1 MRVNDLIVESQQL
14 DELTGAGLA
23 KGVNKVTTGL
33 GAVAGGVRGAVD
45 AAKKGF
51 QAGRAA
57 VAGGGAAPEEDPAT
71 TAADAN
77 KQGPAGTAPAQTQT
91 GAAGTALAKSAQA
104 VAGAG
109 TDKKQGD
116 ALYAQIKAS
125 IGQLDPAGKKKIL
138 QLVQKSL
145 AEKPPAQNAEPKQS
159 MADKIAAAQGEKSAA
174 EPAAEPATDS
184 GAIGAMANQLGA
196 TPNTMANAPVSKTN
210 TAKPGNPNAVAEPAQ
225 QAAAPAAE
233 PAQQQTGGK
242 LTAAQQAAMKAKLK
256 GQRAAGQ
263 TAGTTSSG
271 FKQYTK
277 DASSQR
283 IVGANP
289 DGSPKIQQIKAS
301 KINIGNNLSEALAR
315 KVEIQKRKMFESNL
329 VNGTVS
335 VFKK

>member
-14 DELTGAGLA
+14 DELTAAGVGRGIGKVA
-23 KGVNKVTTGL
+23 RGV
-33 GAVAGGVRGAVD
+33 GAVAGGVAGVGTAL
-45 AAKKGF
+45 KKGY
-51 QAGRAA
+51 QTGKAT
-57 VAGGGAAPEEDPAT
+57 VAGQPDPNAEPEVPAT

-77 KQGPAGTAPAQTQT
+77 AQGPTGTAPAQTQT

-145 AEKPPAQNAEPKQS
+145 AEKPPAAQVAEPKQS
-159 MADKIAAAQGEKSAA
+159 MADKIAAAQGGNQAAEPQAAA
-174 EPAAEPATDS
+174 EPAP
-184 GAIGAMANQLGA
+184 Q
-196 TPNTMANAPVSKTN
+196 
-210 TAKPGNPNAVAEPAQ
+210 TAAEPAQ
-225 QAAAPAAE
+225 QPAVAPAAE
-233 PAQQQTGGK
+233 PAPQQADGK
-242 LTAAQQAAMKAKLK
+242 LSAAQQAAMKAKLK

-263 TAGTTSSG
+263 TAGTTASG
-271 FKQYTK
+271 FKKYTK

-289 DGSPKIQQIKAS
+289 DGSPKVQQIKAS
-301 KINIGNNLSEALAR
+301 KINIGNNLSEALAL

>member
-1 MRVNDLIVESQQL
+1 MRIDDLLTESQQQL
-14 DELTGAGLA
+14 DEGPLGNVGRAIGKGVGGLA
-23 KGVNKVTTGL
+23 KGV
-33 GAVAGGVRGAVD
+33 GAVAGGVAGVGTAL
-45 AAKKGF
+45 KKGY
-51 QAGRAA
+51 QTGKAA
-57 VAGGGAAPEEDPAT
+57 VAGTPDPNAEPEEPAT

-77 KQGPAGTAPAQTQT
+77 AQGPTGTAPAQTQT

-145 AEKPPAQNAEPKQS
+145 AEKPAAEPKQS
-159 MADKIAAAQGEKSAA
+159 MADKISA
-174 EPAAEPATDS
+174 
-184 GAIGAMANQLGA
+184 
-196 TPNTMANAPVSKTN
+196 
-210 TAKPGNPNAVAEPAQ
+210 AQ

-233 PAQQQTGGK
+233 PAAQP
-242 LTAAQQAAMKAKLK
+242 AEAPAAPAQQAAAPAAPAAEPAAPQTAAAPAAEPAPAPAQQTAGAKLTPQQIAAK
-256 GQRAAGQ
+256 KAELQGKRAAGK
-263 TAGTTSSG
+263 TAGTTASG

-301 KINIGNNLSEALAR
+301 KINIGNNLSETLAR
-315 KVEIQKRKMFESNL
+315 KVEEQKRKMFESSL
-329 VNGTVS
+329 INGTTS